1 MGGIPTGG
9 RLGCALALAGAL
21 AACGQW
27 QRVGSEPAPD
37 PGLVVPQIFDPTA
50 VYASMGLLA
59 AGSPLPFV
67 ATVRGLGTD
76 SPDST
81 LAAFGLSLANNALS
95 FRRAGSGFEARY
107 RAELVLRKDAA
118 VVARIASQEVVR
130 VASAEE
136 TRRADES
143 VVFQQFVRVPP
154 GSYTAVVTVR
164 DDYGTNVG
172 RAEQTVAI
180 PRITAPGSS
189 ALTPVYDVVPRRG
202 LTAAPRMLL
211 NPRATVPYGL
221 DTLRLYL
228 ESYGVPAGTV
238 VTLAAFGQTGD
249 EVWTGRATLEGSP
262 ELTTAVVAIP
272 PEQLPVGELHLVATV
287 PGVSDSLTTPA
298 LVSFSSQW
306 AITNFDEILSL
317 LRYFGQDRAI
327 AKMRE
332 ADPADRPR
340 LWRDFWRATDPNPLT
355 PENEALDLYFRRA
368 QEANLRFR
376 EAGDPGW
383 QTDRGEV
390 FITLGEPDEIFDQ
403 SSDLQGPRRIIRWN
417 YLGLRLQL
425 DFTDD
430 TGFGRFRLVP
440 AARAEYQRVLNVIRS
455 RG

>member
-9 RLGCALALAGAL
+9 RLGGALALAWAL

-27 QRVGSEPAPD
+27 QRVGTEPAPD

-50 VYASMGLLA
+50 VYVGMGLLA
-59 AGSPLPFV
+59 TGPPLPFV
-67 ATVRGLGTD
+67 ATVRGLGTG
-76 SPDST
+76 SPDTT
-81 LAAFGLSLANNALS
+81 LAVFGLSLTNNALS
-95 FRRAGSGFEARY
+95 FRRAGAGFEARY
-107 RAELVLRKDAA
+107 RAELVLRSNTA
-118 VVARIASQEVVR
+118 VVARVASQEVVR
-130 VASAEE
+130 VGSAEE

-154 GSYTAVVTVR
+154 GRYVAVVTVR

-172 RAEQTVAI
+172 RAEQTVTV
-180 PRITAPGSS
+180 PRITVPGWS
-189 ALTPVYDVVPRRG
+189 ALTPIYDVEPRQG
-202 LTAAPRMLL
+202 LADTPRMLV

-228 ESYGVPAGTV
+228 ESYGAAAGTP
-238 VTLAAFGQTGD
+238 VTLVAFGQLGD
-249 EVWTGRATLEGSP
+249 KVWSGQATLEGSQA
-262 ELTTAVVAIP
+262 LTTAVVAIA
-272 PEQLPVGELHLVATV
+272 PEQLPVGQLQLVATA
-287 PGVSDSLTTPA
+287 PGVPDSVSTQA

-332 ADPADRPR
+332 AAPADRPR

-403 SSDLQGPRRIIRWN
+403 SSDLQGPRRIIRWT
-417 YLGLRLQL
+417 YLALRLQL

-430 TGFGRFRLVP
+430 TGFGRFRLLP
-440 AARAEYQRVLNVIRS
+440 TARAEYQRVLNVIRS